1 MLLGHPVGP
10 RETRDLSL
18 VTDNLGQVIV
28 AGGVTTLALGV
39 LALWSW
45 GAWPSRRHFGLR
57 RPRLHTRLRS
67 VRAGQ
72 AV

>member
-1 MLLGHPVGP
+1 MLLGHSAGR
-10 RETRDLSL
+10 RETRDLCL
-18 VTDNLGQVIV
+18 ITGALGQVIV
-28 AGGVTTLALGV
+28 ADGVAALALGV

-57 RPRLHTRLRS
+57 GSRLRLCS